1 MAVSDKNIVITPNIS
16 GILDNQPKIVFTGA
30 DSSTGD
36 SAAITLTA
44 RPENSG
50 TLNFSASEGQLFSIS
65 NNLTNG
71 DIFTVNDVS
80 GIPSLSINAN
90 GIINIAEYGGRVLVG
105 TDSDDSSSLLQ
116 IAGNVRA
123 TAYYGDGSNLTGIST
138 GTPSTITVSA
148 NNSTNETVY
157 LTFVDGA
164 TGSQGIETD
173 TGLTYNP
180 STGLIT
186 ATAFSGDGSAL
197 TGISAGVSDGI
208 FLEYNKI
215 VSSNYNVNNGVTAL
229 TACNDSDGISI
240 ASGVTVT
247 ISDSSGWVITGG
259 DKNMGLDAMVA
270 TSNQTERTI
279 RTGTIKPTLDS
290 SYDLGDSAVVY
301 RHIYGGNITAS
312 GRVGVG
318 TTSPVHPLTV
328 TASGA
333 TSTFSVNPSSNL
345 TVIGTAQSSATNSD
359 LYIDTKGTGSHIFR
373 YNAGGDEI
381 ARFTSGGLA
390 IGGTGS
396 ANTLDDYEEG
406 IFTPAY
412 TSGVSGS
419 YQTQVGTY
427 TKIGRLVYIEVQI
440 DGNSMTGD
448 ANQLKI
454 GGLPFV
460 SQNDNSSNGGLYH
473 VYTGGTYDGGNT
485 TTWLVNRNEAVIYA
499 YNINGATWKGNEMS
513 DLNGGYRIAGFYQTA
528 T

>member
-1 MAVSDKNIVITPNIS
+1 MAQDVIITPASGKIEFLDSSDNVDARINLSVDGNLEITSPGGDIS
-16 GILDNQPKIVFTGA
+16 LGDTTADLFIGDGTSNVDIIFEQDGEIRALTNKTLTIGSDSSNVDIKGASITFTGA
-30 DSSTGD
+30 DSGV
-36 SAAITLTA
+36 
-44 RPENSG
+44 
-50 TLNFSASEGQLFSIS
+50 FS
-65 NNLTNG
+65 
-71 DIFTVNDVS
+71 
-80 GIPSLSINAN
+80 
-90 GIINIAEYGGRVLVG
+90 
-105 TDSDDSSSLLQ
+105 
-116 IAGNVRA
+116 GNVTA
-123 TAYYGDGSNLTGIST
+123 TTFIGALTGNAT
-138 GTPSTITVSA
+138 TATTATTATNVTASA